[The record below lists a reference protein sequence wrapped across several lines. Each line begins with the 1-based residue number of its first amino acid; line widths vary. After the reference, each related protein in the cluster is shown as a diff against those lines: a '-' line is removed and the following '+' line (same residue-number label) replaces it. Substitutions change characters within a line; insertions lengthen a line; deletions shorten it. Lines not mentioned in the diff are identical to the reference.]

1 MNLNGISMP
10 RGKDLS
16 RKRKIIARK
25 CESIETFLSK
35 HPKKRV
41 KRKTLNQ
48 KNRLSMMKSH
58 QAQVKTR
65 SSNAKQESGIKFMF
79 YLNKATLR
87 SSCFSY

>member
-1 MNLNGISMP
+1 MP

-35 HPKKRV
+35 HPKKTSKKEDPEPKEPAV
-41 KRKTLNQ
+41 NDEISPSTSEN
-48 KNRLSMMKSH
+48 S
-58 QAQVKTR
+58 